1 MTVATAN
8 VNTLLDYADAKD
20 ERLAGRV
27 QVMELQFES
36 AGLDIVAVQESREG
50 GDCIRAGVA

>member
-1 MTVATAN
+1 M
-8 VNTLLDYADAKD
+8 NTLLDYADAKD